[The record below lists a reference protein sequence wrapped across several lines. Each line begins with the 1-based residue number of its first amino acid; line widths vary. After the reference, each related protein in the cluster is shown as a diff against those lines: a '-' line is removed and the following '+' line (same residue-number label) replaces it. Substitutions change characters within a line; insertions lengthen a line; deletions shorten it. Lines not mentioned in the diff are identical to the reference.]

1 MARRLYWRPGS
12 VRPRNELPD
21 ALKRELAPWLWRHD
35 GGGRDG
41 DECQLTEDDIP
52 RLQLLA
58 DRGVSGAADLIAAIG
73 ENDNRVVVWVSGPSV
88 PPVADR

>member
-12 VRPRNELPD
+12 PQPRNELPD
-21 ALKRELAPWLWRHD
+21 ALKREIAPWLWNHD

-41 DECQLTEDDIP
+41 AECQLTEDDIP
-52 RLQLLA
+52 RLQPLA
-58 DRGVSGAADLIAAIG
+58 DQGVGGAAGLIAAIR
-73 ENDNRVVVWVSGPSV
+73 ENDNRVVVWISGPAV